1 MEGVVKKSFALIA
14 AVLMTGA
21 ALPTGPAGAQ
31 QPSQAQAAAPTQ
43 TQAQA
48 NCVSQYVEVPGRTPA
63 GLVASGFAIKGAVT
77 GGLWMQKEQEVF
89 YCNSS
94 GRLQA
99 NQPVCWQ
106 LREPAAGGLC

>member
-14 AVLMTGA
+14 AVLMAGA
-21 ALPTGPAGAQ
+21 ALPTGPAEAQ
-31 QPSQAQAAAPTQ
+31 QPSEVQAAAPTQ
-43 TQAQA
+43 TPAQA
-48 NCVSQYVEVPGRTPA
+48 SCVSQYVEVPGRTPA
-63 GLVASGFAIKGAVT
+63 SLIATGFAIKGAVT
-77 GGLWMQKEQEVF
+77 GGLWMQKDREVF